1 MKQST
6 AERPPSLTGKEK
18 PAKKFKKPSSEKL
31 RAMGL
36 ECSISLIAF
45 ALSIVTGGIIL
56 AILGVNPLT
65 AYASLFKGALGTPSA
80 IAGTVNRMIP
90 IILAGL
96 AIAVG
101 RKGSVF
107 NIGVEGQ
114 LIIGALLGCLAGIY
128 LKLPAIIHLPVCLL
142 CGMLGGMA
150 WAFIPAWLRLK
161 KNVGVVFT
169 TIMFNYIAKFLLT
182 YLVISVFVTSGGQLS
197 ATEKMQDTARLP
209 ALIGRP
215 YNINSGILVAVLAV
229 IVVYIFINKTKW
241 GYEMRATGINKDAS
255 GSAGIN
261 VDRNMF
267 LALLISGALA
277 GLGGS
282 LEIHGSV
289 FRVFADYS
297 PGYGPTGIAVALL
310 AKSNP
315 IAVLL
320 TAFLFG
326 TMRNGAALMQMST
339 GVSSEFVSIVQGLI
353 IIFVCSENF
362 IRYLMKKAQKRGVAH
377 A

>member
-6 AERPPSLTGKEK
+6 AERVKGGPAPQTPP
-18 PAKKFKKPSSEKL
+18 KKRFSINPDKL
-31 RAMGL
+31 RSAGL
-36 ECSISLIAF
+36 EASISLIAF

-80 IAGTVNRMIP
+80 IAGTINRMIP

-114 LIIGALLGCLAGIY
+114 LIVGALTGIY
-128 LKLPAIIHLPVCLL
+128 LKLPAFIHLPVCLL

-182 YLVISVFVTSGGQLS
+182 YLVISVFVTGGGQLS
-197 ATEKMQDTARLP
+197 ATEKIQDTARLP
-209 ALIGRP
+209 ALVGKP
-215 YNINSGILVAVLAV
+215 YNINSGILVSMLAV
-229 IVVYIFINKTKW
+229 AVVYVFINKTKW
-241 GYEMRATGINKDAS
+241 GYEMRATGINKNAA

-267 LALLISGALA
+267 LALLLSGALA
-277 GLGGS
+277 GLGGC

-315 IAVLL
+315 VAVLL

-326 TMRNGAALMQMST
+326 AMRNGAALMQMST

-362 IRYLMKKAQKRGVAH
+362 IRYLLKKAQKRGVVH